1 MNSTVVMT
9 ATMEGMV
16 AAATKPDTKPAARE
30 SKFVKDSEPV
40 EDSELV
46 RGWEPVGDSELV

>member
-16 AAATKPDTKPAARE
+16 AAATKVDTKLGVSGE
-30 SKFVKDSEPV
+30 SSKFIGDSEP
-40 EDSELV
+40 DGNS
-46 RGWEPVGDSELV
+46 EPVDK